1 VSVLHKGHINGDEHR
16 QTNETLNRRNYI
28 MIRKTLI
35 AAATVSAIALSF
47 GATSAKADSID
58 IGLGFGAG
66 GITTGSFGFHG
77 GHHYAPSYYDAG
89 YDDGCDT
96 QMVRRKVWN
105 RWHTRRIWVWK
116 RVEVCGD
123 Y

>member
-1 VSVLHKGHINGDEHR
+1 
-16 QTNETLNRRNYI
+16 

-35 AAATVSAIALSF
+35 AAAAVSAIALSL
-47 GATSAKADSID
+47 GASSAKADSID

-66 GITTGSFGFHG
+66 GITSGSFGIHSGYGGYGHG
-77 GHHYAPSYYDAG
+77 YRHGYYDTG

-96 QMVRRKVWN
+96 RLVRRKVWN

>member
-1 VSVLHKGHINGDEHR
+1 
-16 QTNETLNRRNYI
+16 

-35 AAATVSAIALSF
+35 VAAAVSAIALSL
-47 GATSAKADSID
+47 GASSAKADSFD

-89 YDDGCDT
+89 YYGEDCGT
-96 QMVRRKVWN
+96 RMVRRQVWN